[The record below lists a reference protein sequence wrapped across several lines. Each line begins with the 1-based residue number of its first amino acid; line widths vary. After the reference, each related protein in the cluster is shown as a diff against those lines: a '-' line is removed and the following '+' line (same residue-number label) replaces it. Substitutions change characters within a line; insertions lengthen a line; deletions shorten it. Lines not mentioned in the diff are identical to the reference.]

1 MLPKED
7 ALEKLSKARD
17 YEEKIAEDLNSFYLA
32 YLGEIKDLSA
42 EEKKEVELVL
52 KTIIRESM
60 KHNAMFTRMIEQVL
74 ESGKNNF

>member
-1 MLPKED
+1 MLTKEL

-32 YLGEIKDLSA
+32 YLDEIEGISS
-42 EEKKEVELVL
+42 EEKKEVEIVL
-52 KTIIRESM
+52 KTIIKESV

-74 ESGKNNF
+74 ESGKDNI